1 MTSRHED
8 PLIQDDFDPS
18 MDQPGDEAMRSSR
31 HSSGRYADLDGAQD
45 AGRSRRQAIFKVIL
59 FSLAAGVFVATGLY
73 FWHVSNATPP
83 AAQPVAAIQPL
94 PPKKLKHPST
104 AVLPKDATL
113 LPVGA
118 STSAPPADSLAAV
131 KPGTAI
137 NPATGLPFDA
147 KVASPAVAASAPVL
161 SAPVLSA
168 PVLTTTPLA
177 SSPAVASSTTPV
189 ASAPVAVV
197 PAHVEAALVNA
208 GHADAGSDPL
218 FARTP
223 VAPVSSPLVTSTPV
237 TSTPVVQGA
246 VSTPVMAAPVLATPG
261 KPALVVTPAVA
272 VPASSPQLDHISG
285 QIGNL
290 DHKVDALGQRVT
302 RLEENRPA
310 VNPDQAPTTRAS
322 ATKAEAKAADARNT
336 MPSAKPRSHKAAHAA
351 PASKNSIEI
360 LSESTRSGN
369 RIRTAGPAALPKS
382 AVEAPGWSGEGEQ
395 TTYTFSAVK
404 DGRAWIKSADGSFV
418 TVMTGTVLPDGR
430 KVTKVDDDSV
440 WIDGK
445 KISR

>member
-31 HSSGRYADLDGAQD
+31 HSSGRYDDLDAAQD
-45 AGRSRRQAIFKVIL
+45 AGRSRRQVIFKVIL
-59 FSLAAGVFVATGLY
+59 FTLAAGVCVATGLY
-73 FWHVSNATPP
+73 FMHVSNAPAP
-83 AAQPVAAIQPL
+83 AAQPVAAIEPL

-113 LPVGA
+113 LPAGA

-147 KVASPAVAASAPVL
+147 KVASPAVATSTPAL
-161 SAPVLSA
+161 STQ
-168 PVLTTTPLA
+168 VLTTTPLA
-177 SSPAVASSTTPV
+177 VSPAVSAPVAASSPSTVSPASAGPALVSPALASPV
-189 ASAPVAVV
+189 SATSAPVAVV
-197 PAHVEAALVNA
+197 PAPVAPVA

-218 FARTP
+218 FAK
-223 VAPVSSPLVTSTPV
+223 AP
-237 TSTPVVQGA
+237 
-246 VSTPVMAAPVLATPG
+246 ATPA
-261 KPALVVTPAVA
+261 KPALVVAPVA
-272 VPASSPQLDHISG
+272 APASSSQLDHISG
-285 QIGNL
+285 QIGSL

-302 RLEENRPA
+302 RLEENRP
-310 VNPDQAPTTRAS
+310 VDKTPQ
-322 ATKAEAKAADARNT
+322 
-336 MPSAKPRSHKAAHAA
+336 PSPVAAKPESRTSGARDANLPVKPRVRKTVHAA
-351 PASKNSIEI
+351 PASRNSIEI
-360 LSESTRSGN
+360 LSESARSGN
-369 RIRTAGPAALPKS
+369 RIRTAGPAALPRS

-395 TTYTFSAVK
+395 TAYTFSAVK